1 MNYFEKQ
8 EIEYQREARRN
19 IKQKEAITDAI
30 KAITE
35 ENAAAALDVLE
46 KLLDWYR
53 AGQPLKDK
61 WEKEGIPCPDEV
73 LISALEFD
81 CKGTALEPYA
91 KALADKQAV
100 LIEQAK
106 ELERAYEGLEE

>member
-1 MNYFEKQ
+1 MTYFEIQ
-8 EIEYQREARRN
+8 DLLIQQEARRN

-61 WEKEGIPCPDEV
+61 WEKEGIPCPDEA

-81 CKGTALEPYA
+81 CKDTELEA
-91 KALADKQAV
+91 AANKLAAKQAD
-100 LIEQAK
+100 LINQAK
-106 ELERAYEGLEE
+106 ELQKAFNELEV